1 MFSVVTIR
9 IMLPLEEY
17 QWKTLSSHHP
27 HSIRVQRIG
36 QDIIGALLKELKK
49 EEQSMN
55 KLEEFEWEFIVVDDP
70 DDVNAECSIG
80 GKIVVF
86 TGLLDYFKRDAE
98 IATTIAHEVL
108 MFFMPDC
115 VEEMTD
121 RFVWLPYSRRKEIE
135 V

>member
-1 MFSVVTIR
+1 
-9 IMLPLEEY
+9 MLPLEEY

-86 TGLLDYFKRDAE
+86 NGLLDYFKTDAE
-98 IATTIAHEVL
+98 IAAIIGHEIGHAEGNRSL
-108 MFFMPDC
+108 IDLNPWMMKDYLSTHPS
-115 VEEMTD
+115 E
-121 RFVWLPYSRRKEIE
+121 RRSPFL